1 MVQQEQIQLKVKI
14 MKMKFLKE
22 KLKDQL
28 ILFIKILNKK
38 VFE

>member
-22 KLKDQL
+22 KLKEQL
-28 ILFIKILNKK
+28 IFYKN
-38 VFE
+38 FN

>member
-28 ILFIKILNKK
+28 ILFYKNFK
-38 VFE
+38 